1 MTLKH
6 LDLSCNRIGRDGAG
20 HVARLLTLDTHL
32 THLDL
37 SYNRIEDEGVISIS
51 NALTHYNRNLKMLA
65 ICGNTISGRGL
76 CALAKAIQANL
87 ALTHV
92 YIWGN
97 EMDEETCKAF
107 SSLVSGIDPR
117 ILPANTDVQPYVVD
131 GKTYLAKLT
140 CRSS

>member
-51 NALTHYNRNLKMLA
+51 NALTHYNRNLKMY
-65 ICGNTISGRGL
+65 G
-76 CALAKAIQANL
+76 
-87 ALTHV
+87 
-92 YIWGN
+92 
-97 EMDEETCKAF
+97 TC
-107 SSLVSGIDPR
+107 
-117 ILPANTDVQPYVVD
+117 VD
-131 GKTYLAKLT
+131 GW
-140 CRSS
+140 SEV